1 MCYNGLPRANSSSFP
16 GLKVIVID
24 SNIACQEDD
33 PEQGTLN
40 LLIKTFAE
48 ALFTVLFP
56 AQALEAVCVLLARQ
70 TPAAWWQ

>member
-1 MCYNGLPRANSSSFP
+1 VCLFLTLVPRANSSSFP

-48 ALFTVLFP
+48 ALFTVL
-56 AQALEAVCVLLARQ
+56 
-70 TPAAWWQ
+70 